1 MGTKNI
7 LSRKV
12 LMNVVLFG
20 VAQQFCE
27 MLDKR

>member
-12 LMNVVLFG
+12 LMKVVLFG
-20 VAQQFCE
+20 VAQLFCE
-27 MLDKR
+27 MLDKQ